1 MVSYML
7 LEMLVCQKNVAPTRQ
22 SDVVT
27 APRYTPLSRQVKTI
41 STKDAEE
48 WEKKV
53 MEDPKVRQTTYHKS
67 NVADSMRRTDLPS

>member
-1 MVSYML
+1 L
-7 LEMLVCQKNVAPTRQ
+7 LEKFVCQKNLASISY
-22 SDVVT
+22 SDVAT

-53 MEDPKVRQTTYHKS
+53 MEDPKVRQTTCSK
-67 NVADSMRRTDLPS
+67 

>member
-1 MVSYML
+1 ML
-7 LEMLVCQKNVAPTRQ
+7 LEKLVCQKNVASTRQ

-53 MEDPKVRQTTYHKS
+53 MEDPKVR
-67 NVADSMRRTDLPS
+67 